1 MSSVHAVTQNVE
13 FKARVASFYPL
24 DGRELTELFSQW
36 LAEQSK
42 QQGFLVYRVSFEQE
56 VTDYA

>member
-1 MSSVHAVTQNVE
+1 MSSVQAITQDVQ
-13 FKARVASFYPL
+13 FRARVASFYPL
-24 DGRELTELFSQW
+24 DGEELSKLFSQW

-56 VTDYA
+56 VADYA